1 MGKPYWDDPSV
12 KATEL
17 HGNLEQLY
25 HMKTKNRHLKTM
37 LSIGGFTDSR
47 TYIPILESE
56 SMRETFART
65 AVKQMYNL
73 GFDGLSLDYEYV
85 DGLSLDYE
93 YVASPTE
100 AKQMVDLLKRIRSE
114 MDK

>member
-1 MGKPYWDDPSV
+1 
-12 KATEL
+12 
-17 HGNLEQLY
+17 
-25 HMKTKNRHLKTM
+25 MKTKNRHLKTM

-85 DGLSLDYE
+85 
-93 YVASPTE
+93 ASPTE

>member
-85 DGLSLDYE
+85 
-93 YVASPTE
+93 ASPTE